1 MASTQFTRTREEHPI
16 MSAQENKDTV
26 IRLYEEVLCAR
37 NYALADKLLAVGY
50 VFHPSVPGKKGHE
63 AYTRTMQRG
72 IHSVF
77 SDIEAELHSVVAE
90 GDEVAVYETLTMT
103 HVGTLMGIEPTG
115 RRVSGRTMTFY
126 RFEEEGK
133 IAESWGMEELEVIAA
148 KLES

>member
-1 MASTQFTRTREEHPI
+1 
-16 MSAQENKDTV
+16 
-26 IRLYEEVLCAR
+26 
-37 NYALADKLLAVGY
+37 
-50 VFHPSVPGKKGHE
+50 
-63 AYTRTMQRG
+63 
-72 IHSVF
+72 VF

-148 KLES
+148 KLESPTRADCSRTPLFTRLPRRLEFCEILL